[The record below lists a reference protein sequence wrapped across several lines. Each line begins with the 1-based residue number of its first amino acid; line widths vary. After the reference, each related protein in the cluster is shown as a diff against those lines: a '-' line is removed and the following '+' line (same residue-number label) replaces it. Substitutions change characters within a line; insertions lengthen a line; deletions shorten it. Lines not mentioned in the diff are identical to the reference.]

1 MIMPLRTDPALY
13 EAIVSNLSLGMYV
26 VQDGVAVFLNRRF
39 GEIFGYPSVAHLV
52 HRDFFTE
59 IYPDAVTVDLFR
71 QIHEQMLA
79 DENPSVAWAQPA
91 TRLDGTPFWLE
102 VEAQR
107 IMIHG
112 RPAILGTFKDQTDCQ
127 LMAEAMHVSQ
137 QTLRLVLDGME
148 DLVYVVNHEH
158 QIVYAN
164 RRMLERIEGGL
175 PAGPC
180 HRVFRNE
187 EKPCE
192 DCFVEKVLDGGMS
205 THKEFFNPTTR
216 GWYSVIEMP
225 IRMPGQERHAKLAV
239 ARDITARKEAEER
252 VRALSH
258 QLMTAQEDERTA
270 LARELHDDLGQRL
283 NAAKIG
289 VETLAEDLSRQD
301 GDFELRAQ
309 RLGHILQ
316 GSIDAV
322 RQLCAGLH
330 PSSLERL
337 GLVQTLRN
345 HCQQLAE
352 MHGLNVDFKSAGMQG
367 AKLDSRCEIN
377 LFRLAQEALHNI
389 VKHAE
394 ASNVSVRLVA
404 SHPIIRLRI
413 EDDGKGFDPAEPT
426 QDGAKKTN
434 LGLIGMAERVDL
446 LGGTFQILTK
456 PGDGTRITVEVP
468 CPMSSKG
475 PVSDA
480 PVCEEIYTSCRD
492 C

>member
-1 MIMPLRTDPALY
+1 MPLRTDPALY

-26 VQDGVAVFLNRRF
+26 VQDGVAVFLNPRF
-39 GEIFGYPSVAHLV
+39 GEIFGYPSVDNLV
-52 HRDFFTE
+52 ERDFFSE
-59 IYPDAVTVDLFR
+59 VYPDVVTVDLFR

-79 DENPSVAWAQPA
+79 DENPSVAWAQPS
-91 TRLDGTPFWLE
+91 TRCDGTPFWLE

-107 IMIHG
+107 ILIHG

-148 DLVYVVNHEH
+148 DMVYVVNHEH
-158 QIVYAN
+158 RIIYAN

-180 HRVFRNE
+180 HQVFRGQDR
-187 EKPCE
+187 PCE
-192 DCFVEKVLDGGMS
+192 DCFVEKVLDNGMS
-205 THKEFFNPTTR
+205 THKEFYNQVTR
-216 GWYSVIEMP
+216 AWYSVIEMP

-258 QLMTAQEDERTA
+258 QLLSAQEDERTS

-289 VETLAEDLSRQD
+289 VETLAEDLVRQ
-301 GDFELRAQ
+301 GDDFHLRAE

-337 GLVQTLRN
+337 GLVQTLRD
-345 HCQQLAE
+345 HCRQLGE
-352 MHGLNVDFKSAGMQG
+352 VHGLAIDFKSAGMQG
-367 AKLDSRCEIN
+367 VKLDSRCEIN

-394 ASNVSVRLVA
+394 AGNVKVRLVA

-413 EDDGKGFDPAEPT
+413 EDDGKGFDSGLSDA
-426 QDGAKKTN
+426 DGGSRTR

-446 LGGTFQILTK
+446 LGGEFQVQSK
-456 PGDGTRITVEVP
+456 PGEGTRIAVEVP
-468 CPMSSKG
+468 CPITRRNAQQENSSG
-475 PVSDA
+475 DDFLT
-480 PVCEEIYTSCRD
+480 CCRD
-492 C
+492 VGC